1 MVKLSMTKVAG
12 VVGGL
17 ALSLAAGAGVAS
29 ADPSLD
35 SVVNTTCNYNQVV
48 SALQDQSP
56 DAAAKFNNSHLAK
69 KWLNDFL
76 AAPTDQRQSMLN
88 EAQSYP
94 QAQQYLGV
102 VSQVANTCNNY

>member
-12 VVGGL
+12 AVGGL
-17 ALSLAAGAGVAS
+17 ALSLAAGAGIAS
-29 ADPSLD
+29 ADPDLGP
-35 SVVNTTCNYNQVV
+35 VVNTTCNYNQVV
-48 SALQDQSP
+48 SALGAQSP
-56 DAAAKFNNSHLAK
+56 DAAAKFNNSHYAK

-76 AAPTDQRQSMLN
+76 AAPTDQRQQMIA

-94 QAQQYLGV
+94 AAQPYLGL